1 MPEIKKTIVERINEA
16 PDFTKKKLLMSVGG
30 YSVSEAG
37 NMTLQTIINNKRFQ
51 VVLGLEN
58 DNLTIEQK
66 EAKLERL
73 LDKKVELKSVY
84 IQENR
89 NEKGFLEDSFYSA
102 IYSDSNLK
110 DLGLYEKDATK
121 DGTFLFLIES
131 EPLNV
136 REVKEVEV
144 ALWKDGQ
151 KSGSKKQIE
160 VNLFQRIKGKMT
172 NHVYIYEKGN
182 LKELLGFLN
191 KRVIIKDIE
200 RRGSQSN
207 PKYYAH
213 ALPQIVPEAQATKT
227 ATQTKPEDKKES

>member
-1 MPEIKKTIVERINEA
+1 MSEVKKTIVERINEA
-16 PDFTKKKLLMSVGG
+16 PDFTKKKLIMSVGG

-37 NMTLQTIINNKRFQ
+37 NMTLQTIIDNKRFQ

-58 DNLTIEQK
+58 DNLTLEQK
-66 EAKLERL
+66 ESKLEKL
-73 LDKKVELKSVY
+73 LDKKVEIKSVY
-84 IQENR
+84 IQESR

-102 IYSDSNLK
+102 IYSDSNIK
-110 DLGLYEKDATK
+110 DLGVYENDATK
-121 DGTFLFLIES
+121 NGTFLFLIES

-144 ALWKDGQ
+144 AIWKDGQ
-151 KSGSKKQIE
+151 KTGSKKQIE

-182 LKELLGFLN
+182 LKELSTFLN

-213 ALPQIVPEAQATKT
+213 ALPQIVSDTPTAKPSPEF
-227 ATQTKPEDKKES
+227 KPTDKKES